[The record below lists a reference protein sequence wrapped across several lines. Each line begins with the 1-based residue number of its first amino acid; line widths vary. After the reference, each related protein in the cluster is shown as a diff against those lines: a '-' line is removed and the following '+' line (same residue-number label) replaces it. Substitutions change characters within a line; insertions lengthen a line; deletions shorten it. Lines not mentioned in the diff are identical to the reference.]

1 MIFDSTN
8 LFSDAQAITDT
19 AASTNVIDLGA
30 TDTPKHAVN
39 AITRDLGKGRPIDLR
54 IQVVED
60 FATLTS
66 LKVGVQT
73 DSAEGFGSAV
83 TVLESPAVV
92 AASLLAGYVFP
103 IQWVPRGTL
112 SRYVRLYYTV
122 AGTTATAGKVTA
134 GFVFASE
141 ERDV

>member
-8 LFSDAQAITDT
+8 LFSDAQAVTSS

-30 TDTPKHAVN
+30 TDTPKHAAN
-39 AITRDLGKGRPIDLR
+39 AITRDIGKGRPIDLR
-54 IQVVED
+54 IQVVTD

-66 LKVGVQT
+66 LTVAVQT
-73 DSAEGFGSAV
+73 DTVEAFSSAT
-83 TVLESPAVV
+83 TVLESEAVPV
-92 AASLLAGYVFP
+92 ASLVAGYVFP

-112 SRYVRLYYTV
+112 ERYVRLYYTV
-122 AGTTATAGKVTA
+122 AGTAATAGAVTA
-134 GFVFASE
+134 GFVFDSE

>member
-8 LFSDAQAITDT
+8 LFSDAQAITET
-19 AASTNVIDLGA
+19 AASTNVIDLGE
-30 TDTPKHAVN
+30 TDTPKHAAN
-39 AITRDLGKGRPIDLR
+39 AITRDMGKGRPIDLR

-66 LKVGVQT
+66 LVVGVET

-83 TVLESPAVV
+83 TILSSPAIPV
-92 AASLLAGYVFP
+92 ADLKAGYVFP
-103 IQWVPRGTL
+103 IQWLPRGVA

-122 AGTTATAGKVTA
+122 AGSDATAGKVTA
-134 GFVFASE
+134 GLTFASE